1 MKPTTSDSSLFLS
14 LVNQTQMII
23 SMKNFIRLVFAP
35 AAIAAGLSFSSA
47 ASAEPAAGADQEPG
61 KVTVLTEAQYKST
74 VEDFSTEEW
83 KYLGKMPAI
92 VDFYA
97 DWCGPCRQM
106 GPVLE
111 EIAKEYAGK
120 IVVYKVNV
128 DDAQALSRSYGIRSI
143 PAFLLIPTD
152 GEPQMAVG
160 SMPKAEFK
168 KRIEAALLK

>member
-1 MKPTTSDSSLFLS
+1 
-14 LVNQTQMII
+14 
-23 SMKNFIRLVFAP
+23 MKNPIRSIAVS
-35 AAIAAGLSFSSA
+35 AAIAAGLSLTTA
-47 ASAEPAAGADQEPG
+47 ASADPAAGESGTVQESG
-61 KVTVLTEAQYKST
+61 KVTVLTEAMYKST

-128 DDAQALSRSYGIRSI
+128 DEAQALSRSYGIRSI
-143 PAFLLIPTD
+143 PAFLLIPSE

>member
-1 MKPTTSDSSLFLS
+1 
-14 LVNQTQMII
+14 
-23 SMKNFIRLVFAP
+23 MKNLIRLVFAP
-35 AAIAAGLSFSSA
+35 AAIAAGLSVSTA
-47 ASAEPAAGADQEPG
+47 ATAGPAAAEPRTADESG
-61 KVTVLTEAQYKST
+61 KVTVLTEAQYKT
-74 VEDFSTEEW
+74 IVEDFSTEEW
-83 KYLGKMPAI
+83 KYLGTLPAI

-120 IVVYKVNV
+120 IMVYKVNV
-128 DDAQALSRSYGIRSI
+128 DDAQALSHSYGIRSI
-143 PAFLLIPTD
+143 PAFLLIPAE

>member
-1 MKPTTSDSSLFLS
+1 MKD
-14 LVNQTQMII
+14 
-23 SMKNFIRLVFAP
+23 FIRLVLSS
-35 AAIAAGLSFSSA
+35 AAIAAGLSFPTA
-47 ASAEPAAGADQEPG
+47 ASADPASGESGAAQESG
-61 KVTVLTEAQYKST
+61 KVTALTEAQYKST

-83 KYLGKMPAI
+83 KYLGEQPAI

-111 EIAKEYAGK
+111 EIAKEYAGQ
-120 IVVYKVNV
+120 IVVYKVNI
-128 DDAQALSRSYGIRSI
+128 DNARTLASSYGIRSI
-143 PAFLLIPTD
+143 PAFLLIPAE

-168 KRIEAALLK
+168 KRIEEALLK

>member
-1 MKPTTSDSSLFLS
+1 MKD
-14 LVNQTQMII
+14 
-23 SMKNFIRLVFAP
+23 FIRLVLSS
-35 AAIAAGLSFSSA
+35 AAIAAGLSFPTA
-47 ASAEPAAGADQEPG
+47 ASADPASGGSGASQESG
-61 KVTVLTEAQYKST
+61 KVTALTEAQYKST

-83 KYLGKMPAI
+83 KYLGEQPAI

-111 EIAKEYAGK
+111 EIAKEYAGQ
-120 IVVYKVNV
+120 IVVYKVNI
-128 DDAQALSRSYGIRSI
+128 DNARTLASSYGIRSI
-143 PAFLLIPTD
+143 PAFLLIPAE

-168 KRIEAALLK
+168 KRIEEALLK